1 MGNDGKE
8 ALRLDKW
15 LWAARFFKT
24 RSLAAD
30 AVGGGKIEINEDR
43 AKPSRV
49 VRIGDKLNVR
59 RGPYEW
65 TVIVRDISPLRDP
78 AAQACR
84 RDRSIT
90 ARALAGVRNRRV
102 TIQERP
108 ACNNA
113 IYQARLVRWLAASG
127 ASP

>member
-8 ALRLDKW
+8 VIRLDKW

-30 AVGGGKIEINEDR
+30 AVGGGKIEINDDR

-49 VRIGDKLNVR
+49 VRISDKLNVR

-78 AAQACR
+78 AAHAQKLYEETEESLRKRAAAIAQLQLE
-84 RDRSIT
+84 RSSEFET
-90 ARALAGVRNRRV
+90 GGDHPRKTGV
-102 TIQERP
+102 Q
-108 ACNNA
+108 
-113 IYQARLVRWLAASG
+113 
-127 ASP
+127 

>member
-8 ALRLDKW
+8 AIRLDKW
-15 LWAARFFKT
+15 LWAARFLQNT
-24 RSLAAD
+24 LPGRGRSRWC
-30 AVGGGKIEINEDR
+30 KIEINDDR

-90 ARALAGVRNRRV
+90 ARALAGVRNRRA

-127 ASP
+127 AAP